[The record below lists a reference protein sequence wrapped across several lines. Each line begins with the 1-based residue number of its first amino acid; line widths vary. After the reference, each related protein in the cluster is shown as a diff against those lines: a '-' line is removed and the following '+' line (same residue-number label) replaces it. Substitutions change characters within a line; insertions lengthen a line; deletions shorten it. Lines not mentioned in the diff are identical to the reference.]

1 MSTHLK
7 ELKQKAKQNAKTIS
21 EYKKY
26 NDMIDNAPVL
36 FKQVRDF
43 SRQVGDHLGDKEYLG
58 QSYVDHFGTD
68 ADNDLV
74 YDMLGWSNDDNTHGR
89 RIRCWCTTAVLN
101 EQLRKMDEDEGKC

>member
-36 FKQVRDF
+36 FKMVRDF

-58 QSYVDHFGTD
+58 QSYVDHFGTET
-68 ADNDLV
+68 DNDLV
-74 YDMLGWSNDDNTHGR
+74 YDMLGWSNDDNTVGR

-101 EQLRKMDEDEGKC
+101 EQLRKMDEDEVK